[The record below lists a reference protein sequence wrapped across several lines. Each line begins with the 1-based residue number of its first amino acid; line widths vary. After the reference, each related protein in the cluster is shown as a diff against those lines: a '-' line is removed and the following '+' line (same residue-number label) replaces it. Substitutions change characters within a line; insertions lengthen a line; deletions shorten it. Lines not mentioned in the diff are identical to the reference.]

1 MKDKNL
7 KLFQED
13 LQLNPQKERIR
24 ALKVLVK
31 AKEIEAKRGKKPVFL
46 KKGESRELEFLNKK
60 RRKTTHE

>member
-13 LQLNPQKERIR
+13 LQLNPKRERIR
-24 ALKVLVK
+24 ALKVLTK

-46 KKGESRELEFLNKK
+46 KKGESFEKKFLTKK
-60 RRKTTHE
+60 NRNI

>member
-24 ALKVLVK
+24 ALKALAK
-31 AKEIEAKRGKKPVFL
+31 AKEIEAKRGKKVRFL
-46 KKGESRELEFLNKK
+46 KQGESFNNEFLTKK
-60 RRKTTHE
+60 KKV